1 MVVPFFLDQPVRPPS
16 VGRGQ
21 SRVGNGVPRYHFATV
36 QLDDNLTA
44 TIPKKIAFQL
54 IDVGE
59 LVLVKR
65 SPLTVKIPK
74 HKEFH
79 EEQRHLS
86 GKRIPG
92 VSKGLFNG
100 RYSTSGGLRVQVPR
114 SAQNKDY
121 LMTIGWVRH
130 AERKMIE
137 EWDKEKD
144 KQEKDKRKKRK
155 RQRRRM
161 RRRLMR
167 QAVQVIV
174 FLGFLGFAQAQIH
187 SECGGQVLPCTP
199 LWWDTNPE
207 PNVNGY
213 WVYRSDTSCTI
224 PSPEPS
230 NCPGFVRVS
239 SKISQGPSLTP
250 PRFIDANLD
259 FNRTYFYRATA
270 ENDSNLESLFSNELP
285 VTWAAVRPSPPGNFR
300 GTETGALL
308 RLDWEKN
315 PPVEQVNAYTVRKS
329 NSQDTPGG
337 IIAHVSVTEYRDLN
351 PGRMGPKFYWVTA
364 TNDLES
370 ESFPAGPVIYGGKD
384 RQDFRGNPIRR

>member
-1 MVVPFFLDQPVRPPS
+1 M
-16 VGRGQ
+16 GRGQ
-21 SRVGNGVPRYHFATV
+21 SRIGEGVPRHSSAPV
-36 QLDDNLTA
+36 QLNGDLTA

-65 SPLTVKIPK
+65 RPLTVKIPK

-86 GKRIPG
+86 GRRIPG

-100 RYSTSGGLRVQVPR
+100 KHSTSGGLRVRVPR
-114 SAQNKDY
+114 SAQSKSY
-121 LMTIGWVRH
+121 VMTIGWVRQ
-130 AERKMIE
+130 AEAKMIE
-137 EWDKEKD
+137 AEEK
-144 KQEKDKRKKRK
+144 KKAKAERDKRRKAKMKRR
-155 RQRRRM
+155 RQRRRV
-161 RRRLMR
+161 MR
-167 QAVQVIV
+167 QAIQVVIFLV
-174 FLGFLGFAQAQIH
+174 FTGLAQAQIH
-187 SECGGQVLPCTP
+187 SECTGQTLPCTP

-230 NCPGFVRVS
+230 NCPGFVR
-239 SKISQGPSLTP
+239 ISTKVAQGPSLTL
-250 PRFIDANLD
+250 PRFIDPGLD

-270 ENDSNLESLFSNELP
+270 ENDSNLESLFSDELS
-285 VTWAAVRPSPPGNFR
+285 VTWAAVRPSAPGNFR

-308 RLDWEKN
+308 RLRWDKN

-329 NSQDTPGG
+329 GSEDTPGG

-351 PGRMGPKFYWVTA
+351 PARLGPRFYWVTA
-364 TNDLES
+364 TNDLGV
-370 ESFPAGPVIYGGKD
+370 ESFLSGPVLYRGKGG
-384 RQDFRGNPIRR
+384 QDARGNPIRR